1 MYCIFCLTRFTL
13 TGLSTYS
20 LPTCIFPLR
29 NVYIY
34 RDYSY
39 LDGSMFTVLH
49 QKITL
54 LSFYQTVIDMY
65 VRLGRV
71 EKKCSLGTK
80 PKCLAS
86 GRI

>member
-1 MYCIFCLTRFTL
+1 MK
-13 TGLSTYS
+13 
-20 LPTCIFPLR
+20 
-29 NVYIY
+29 
-34 RDYSY
+34 
-39 LDGSMFTVLH
+39 LH

-80 PKCLAS
+80 PKLPRKRAHMT
-86 GRI
+86 